1 MAKNDDISRNENS
14 APEKNTSE
22 GRVFSTTFS
31 GRDVTLSDFPVTDT
45 TTKESFPLPSA
56 QDTESEQP
64 KTTAKS
70 YRRLQT
76 KLNSLDITPFL
87 DLMLSVAHE
96 RDPAKIIE
104 RASTGYKGTHVTMGV
119 FWLRP
124 TPKMADIVAPHPA
137 ADTML
142 KLVAFSG
149 IKKNTPS
156 EWLHASGTYDLVPVS
171 EPIFASCQ
179 KGIPSLGSSPEDW
192 DRPDWAV
199 KEGYH
204 AYSSF
209 PVMYNDEFLGVL
221 STFYDRPMVGPFAQL
236 HSMHQKMHKIF
247 ADTVARALVN
257 AVAFEEIQKLRGEL
271 ELENELLRRAVQEK
285 QLDDNLIGDSDSLA
299 HVMEQIG
306 VVSPTDASV
315 LLLGESG
322 TGKELL
328 AGAIHS
334 RSTRSQKAFVRVNC
348 SAIPHELFESEFFGH
363 VKGSFTGAIRDR
375 VGRFQMADGGTL
387 FLDEV
392 GEIPL
397 ELQGKLL
404 RVLQEGT
411 FEPVGDERSRKVD
424 VRIVAATNKDLTKEV
439 AAGKFRQDLYFRLSV
454 FPVHVPPLRERKNDI
469 PLLARHFINLAATRM
484 NITPPR
490 LKPHHVDKLQEY
502 DWPGNVR
509 ELQNVVERAVIM
521 SHSGSMEFYIHDNSN
536 ATPPIEMNVH
546 AYSAAKPT
554 ATPPATAPRPQ
565 DIITEVEWTAM
576 QRLNIQQALESTNWR
591 VQGNGGAAELL
602 GIKPTTLRSRMQ
614 KLGIEKS

>member
-1 MAKNDDISRNENS
+1 MPQSNSKLHDDSDGLS
-14 APEKNTSE
+14 TEKTT

-31 GRDVTLSDFPVTDT
+31 GRDVTISDFPLPEDAK
-45 TTKESFPLPSA
+45 KETFPLPSTP
-56 QDTESEQP
+56 DIQP
-64 KTTAKS
+64 KLQKKKPKS
-70 YRRLQT
+70 YNRLQT

-96 RDPAKIIE
+96 RDPSKIIE
-104 RASTGYKGTHVTMGV
+104 RASTGYKGTHVTMGA

-124 TPKMADIVAPHPA
+124 TKKMADIVTPHPS

-142 KLVAFSG
+142 RLVAYSG
-149 IKKNTPS
+149 LNDRSPLN
-156 EWLHASGTYDLVPVS
+156 WDHALGTYELAPVT
-171 EPIFASCQ
+171 EPIFDACQ
-179 KGIPSLGSSPEDW
+179 RGIPSIGPSPEEW
-192 DRPDWAV
+192 DRPAWAI
-199 KEGYH
+199 KEGYQ

-209 PVMYNDEFLGVL
+209 PVMYNDEFLGIL
-221 STFYDRPMVGPFAQL
+221 STFYDRPMKGPFAQL

-271 ELENELLRRAVQEK
+271 ELENQLLRRAVQEK
-285 QLDDNLIGDSDSLA
+285 RLDNNLIGDSDSLA
-299 HVMEQIG
+299 RVMEQID

-328 AGAIHS
+328 AEAIHS
-334 RSTRSQKAFVRVNC
+334 RSTRNQNAFVRVNC

-375 VGRFQMADGGTL
+375 VGRFQMADNGTL

-411 FEPVGDERSRKVD
+411 FEPVGDERSRKVN

-439 AAGKFRQDLYFRLSV
+439 AAGRFRQDLYFRLSV
-454 FPVHVPPLRERKNDI
+454 FPINVPPLRERRNDI
-469 PLLARHFINLAATRM
+469 PLLARHFINLAAKRM
-484 NITPPR
+484 NISAPR
-490 LKPHHVDKLQEY
+490 LNPHHVERLQEY
-502 DWPGNVR
+502 NWPGNVR
-509 ELQNVVERAVIM
+509 ELQNVIERAVIM
-521 SHSGSMEFYIHDNSN
+521 SHSGNMELYIQDNSN
-536 ATPPIEMNVH
+536 ATPPQEMNVH
-546 AYSAAKPT
+546 AYPSTLAQ
-554 ATPPATAPRPQ
+554 ATPPASAPPPQ
-565 DIITEVEWTAM
+565 DIITEAEWTAM
-576 QRLNIQQALESTNWR
+576 QRENIMQALEATNWR

-614 KLGIEKS
+614 KLGIEKR

>member
-1 MAKNDDISRNENS
+1 MAPSDNKLHSKSDTQ
-14 APEKNTSE
+14 KTSKRTE
-22 GRVFSTTFS
+22 RVFCTTFS
-31 GRDVTLSDFPVTDT
+31 GRDVTISDYPLPEDS
-45 TTKESFPLPSA
+45 KQEPFPLPS
-56 QDTESEQP
+56 ESIEHQEP
-64 KTTAKS
+64 VQKHPKS
-70 YRRLQT
+70 YKRLQT

-96 RDPAKIIE
+96 RDPSKIIE
-104 RASTGYKGTHVTMGV
+104 RASTGYKGTHVTMGA

-124 TPKMADIVAPHPA
+124 TQKMADIVTPHPSA
-137 ADTML
+137 ESML

-149 IKKNTPS
+149 VNDRSPS
-156 EWLHASGTYDLVPVS
+156 DWTHALGTYDLVPVT
-171 EPIFASCQ
+171 EPIFDSCR
-179 KGIPSLGSSPEDW
+179 KGIPSIGSSPEDW
-192 DRPDWAV
+192 SRPSWAID
-199 KEGYH
+199 EGYY

-209 PVMYNDEFLGVL
+209 PVMYNDEFLGIL

-285 QLDDNLIGDSDSLA
+285 RLDDNLIGDSDTLV
-299 HVMEQIG
+299 HVMEQIE

-328 AGAIHS
+328 AGAIHN
-334 RSTRSQKAFVRVNC
+334 RSPRNQNAFVRVNC

-411 FEPVGDERSRKVD
+411 FEPVGDERSRKVN
-424 VRIVAATNKDLTKEV
+424 VRIIAATNKDLTKEV
-439 AAGKFRQDLYFRLSV
+439 AAGRFRQDLYFRLSV
-454 FPVHVPPLRERKNDI
+454 FPINVPPLRERRNDI
-469 PLLARHFINLAATRM
+469 PLLARHFISLAAERM
-484 NITPPR
+484 KITPPR
-490 LKPHHVDKLQEY
+490 LKPHHVEKLQAY

-521 SHSGSMEFYIHDNSN
+521 SHSGSMEFYIQDNSH
-536 ATPPIEMNVH
+536 ATPPQEMNVH
-546 AYSAAKPT
+546 AYSSAQSPAQ
-554 ATPPATAPRPQ
+554 PPAAPPRPQ
-565 DIITEVEWTAM
+565 DIITEAEWSAM
-576 QRLNIQQALESTNWR
+576 QRENIIQALEATNWR

-614 KLGIEKS
+614 KLKIEKQ

>member
-1 MAKNDDISRNENS
+1 MAPSNNNLHDDSDTQRV
-14 APEKNTSE
+14 EKTSK
-22 GRVFSTTFS
+22 RVFSTTFS
-31 GRDVTLSDFPVTDT
+31 GRDVTISDFPLPKDA
-45 TTKESFPLPSA
+45 KQESFPLPA
-56 QDTESEQP
+56 TPEERQEQKHP
-64 KTTAKS
+64 KS
-70 YRRLQT
+70 YKRLQT
-76 KLNSLDITPFL
+76 KLKSLDITPFL

-96 RDPAKIIE
+96 RDPSKIIE
-104 RASTGYKGTHVTMGV
+104 RASTGYKGTHVTMGA

-124 TPKMADIVAPHPA
+124 TQKMADIVTPHPS
-137 ADTML
+137 ADSML
-142 KLVAFSG
+142 KLVAYSG
-149 IKKNTPS
+149 IGDRTPS
-156 EWLHASGTYDLVPVS
+156 DWNHTLGTFDLVPVT

-179 KGIPSLGSSPEDW
+179 KGIPSIGPSPEDW
-192 DRPDWAV
+192 NRPKWAIE
-199 KEGYH
+199 EGYY

-209 PVMYNDEFLGVL
+209 PVMYNDEFLGIL
-221 STFYDRPMVGPFAQL
+221 STFYDRPMIGPFAQL

-271 ELENELLRRAVQEK
+271 ELENELLRRVVQERR
-285 QLDDNLIGDSDSLA
+285 LDDKLIGDSDSLVR
-299 HVMEQIG
+299 VMEQID

-328 AGAIHS
+328 AEAIHS
-334 RSTRSQKAFVRVNC
+334 RSTRSQSAFVRVNC

-411 FEPVGDERSRKVD
+411 FEQVGDDRSRKVN

-439 AAGKFRQDLYFRLSV
+439 AAGRFRQDLYFRLSV
-454 FPVHVPPLRERKNDI
+454 FPINVPPLRERRNDI
-469 PLLARHFINLAATRM
+469 PLLTRHFISLAAKRM
-484 NITPPR
+484 NVTPPR
-490 LKPHHVDKLQEY
+490 LKPHHVEKLQAY

-521 SHSGSMEFYIHDNSN
+521 SHSGGMEFYIQDNSH
-536 ATPPIEMNVH
+536 ATPPKEMNVH
-546 AYSAAKPT
+546 AYSSTQPT
-554 ATPPATAPRPQ
+554 ATPPASAPRPQ
-565 DIITEVEWTAM
+565 DIITEAEWTAM
-576 QRLNIQQALESTNWR
+576 QRENILQALDATNWR
-591 VQGNGGAAELL
+591 VQGNGGAAEIL

-614 KLGIEKS
+614 KLGIKKLSP

>member
-1 MAKNDDISRNENS
+1 MKKAGTSTQSNNRTSES
-14 APEKNTSE
+14 EKVTSE
-22 GRVFSTTFS
+22 GAFSSTFS
-31 GRDVTLSDFPVTDT
+31 GSDVTIGGLSLPEQEKNKNLFSNSDT
-45 TTKESFPLPSA
+45 PDAPARGTSTLKP
-56 QDTESEQP
+56 
-64 KTTAKS
+64 KS
-70 YRRLQT
+70 YHRLQS

-96 RDPAKIIE
+96 RTPAKIIE
-104 RASTGYKGTHVTMGV
+104 HASNAYRGTHVSMGV
-119 FWLRP
+119 FWLCP
-124 TPKMADIVAPHPA
+124 TPKMAGIVTPHTSA
-137 ADTML
+137 NTML
-142 KLVAFSG
+142 RLVKFAGEGKQSPA
-149 IKKNTPS
+149 TWHHS
-156 EWLHASGTYDLVPVS
+156 LGTYDLVPVT
-171 EPIFASCQ
+171 EPIFATCL
-179 KGIPSLGSSPEDW
+179 KGIPSIGSSPEDW
-192 DRPDWAV
+192 NRPKWAID
-199 KEGYH
+199 EGYF

-221 STFYDRPMVGPFAQL
+221 STFYDRPMVGPFAKL

-257 AVAFEEIQKLRGEL
+257 ALAFEEIQNLRGEL

-285 QLDDNLIGDSDSLA
+285 RLDDDLIGDSASLTR
-299 HVMEQIG
+299 VMEQIE

-328 AGAIHS
+328 AGAIHK
-334 RSTRSQKAFVRVNC
+334 RSTRSNNPFVRVNC

-375 VGRFQMADGGTL
+375 IGRFQMADGGTL

-411 FEPVGDERSRKVD
+411 FEPVGDERSRKVN
-424 VRIVAATNKDLTKEV
+424 VRIVAATNKDLSQEV

-454 FPVHVPPLRERKNDI
+454 FPVNVPPLRKRKEDI
-469 PLLARHFINLAATRM
+469 ALLTRHFVSLAAQRL
-484 NITPPR
+484 NIPAPR
-490 LKPHHVDKLQEY
+490 LKPHHIETLQQY

-521 SHSGSMEFYIHDNSN
+521 SHTGSMEFYIPDNSS
-536 ATPPIEMNVH
+536 ATPPKEMNVQ
-546 AYSAAKPT
+546 AYYGSTAALQ
-554 ATPPATAPRPQ
+554 PAAEG
-565 DIITEVEWTAM
+565 IITEATWAEM
-576 QRLNIQQALESTNWR
+576 QRENVQRALEATNWR
-591 VQGNGGAAELL
+591 VQGSGGAAELL

-614 KLGIEKS
+614 KFGIEKP

>member
-1 MAKNDDISRNENS
+1 MPPSSNK
-14 APEKNTSE
+14 SE
-22 GRVFSTTFS
+22 DEAEAQSTKKSSERFFSTTFS
-31 GRDVTLSDFPVTDT
+31 GRDVTISDYPLPEDA
-45 TTKESFPLPSA
+45 KQDSFPLPSTP
-56 QDTESEQP
+56 DVQP
-64 KTTAKS
+64 EPHKIRPQS
-70 YRRLQT
+70 YNRLQT

-96 RDPAKIIE
+96 RDPSKIIE
-104 RASTGYKGTHVTMGV
+104 RASTGYKGTHVTMGA

-124 TPKMADIVAPHPA
+124 TKKMTDIVTPHPS

-149 IKKNTPS
+149 IKETTPS
-156 EWLHASGTYDLVPVS
+156 EWNHALGTYDLVPVT

-179 KGIPSLGSSPEDW
+179 KGIPSIGSSPEDW
-192 DRPDWAV
+192 NRPSWAI
-199 KEGYH
+199 KEGYQ

-209 PVMYNDEFLGVL
+209 PVMYNDEFLGIL

-236 HSMHQKMHKIF
+236 HTMHQKMHKIF

-257 AVAFEEIQKLRGEL
+257 AVAFGEIQKLRGEL

-285 QLDDNLIGDSDSLA
+285 HLDDNLIGDSDSLA

-328 AGAIHS
+328 AGAIHN
-334 RSTRSQKAFVRVNC
+334 RSTRSQNAFVRVNC

-375 VGRFQMADGGTL
+375 VGRFQLADGGTL

-411 FEPVGDERSRKVD
+411 FEPVGDERSKKVN
-424 VRIVAATNKDLTKEV
+424 VRIIAATNKDLTREV
-439 AAGKFRQDLYFRLSV
+439 ASGRFRQDLYFRLSV
-454 FPVHVPPLRERKNDI
+454 FPINVPPLRERRNDI
-469 PLLARHFINLAATRM
+469 PLLARHFINLAANRM
-484 NITPPR
+484 NITAPR
-490 LKPHHVDKLQEY
+490 LKPHHVEKLQGY
-502 DWPGNVR
+502 NWPGNVR

-521 SHSGSMEFYIHDNSN
+521 SHSGSMEFYIQDNSY
-536 ATPPIEMNVH
+536 ATPPLEMNVH
-546 AYSAAKPT
+546 AYSSDHSP
-554 ATPPATAPRPQ
+554 ATPPASAPRPQ
-565 DIITEVEWTAM
+565 DVITETEWMAM
-576 QRLNIQQALESTNWR
+576 QRENIQQALEATNWR

-614 KLGIEKS
+614 KLGIEKK

>member
-1 MAKNDDISRNENS
+1 MPKSGDSQHQVQDAQDVKKAKE
-14 APEKNTSE
+14 
-22 GRVFSTTFS
+22 RVFSATFS
-31 GRDVTLSDFPVTDT
+31 GRDVTISDFPLPDASSH
-45 TTKESFPLPSA
+45 ESFPLPSTQDERPDA
-56 QDTESEQP
+56 QKKHP
-64 KTTAKS
+64 KS
-70 YRRLQT
+70 YQRLQT

-124 TPKMADIVAPHPA
+124 TPKMADIIPPHPLSES
-137 ADTML
+137 ML
-142 KLVAFSG
+142 KLVAYSG
-149 IKKNTPS
+149 IGDSTPS
-156 EWLHASGTYDLVPVS
+156 AWKHAQGTFDLVPIT
-171 EPIFASCQ
+171 EPIFASCLN
-179 KGIPSLGSSPEDW
+179 GIPSIGSSPEDW
-192 DRPDWAV
+192 DRPAWAIQ
-199 KEGYH
+199 EGYQ

-209 PVMYNDEFLGVL
+209 PVMYNDEFLGII

-271 ELENELLRRAVQEK
+271 EFENELLRRAVDEK
-285 QLDDNLIGDSDSLA
+285 RLDDNLIGDSDSLA

-315 LLLGESG
+315 LILGESG

-334 RSTRSQKAFVRVNC
+334 RSSRSQNAFVRVNC

-411 FEPVGDERSRKVD
+411 FEPVGDERSRKVN

-439 AAGKFRQDLYFRLSV
+439 AAGRFRQDLYFRLSV
-454 FPVHVPPLRERKNDI
+454 FPINVPPLRDRRNDI
-469 PLLARHFINLAATRM
+469 PLLARHFIHLAATRM

-490 LKPHHVDKLQEY
+490 LKPHHVEKLQEY

-521 SHSGSMEFYIHDNSN
+521 SHSGTMEFYIQDNSH
-536 ATPPIEMNVH
+536 ATPPTEMNVH
-546 AYSAAKPT
+546 AYSATIPA
-554 ATPPATAPRPQ
+554 AAPPASAPPPQ
-565 DIITEVEWTAM
+565 DIITEVEWIAM
-576 QRLNIQQALESTNWR
+576 QQVNIQQALEATNWR
-591 VQGNGGAAELL
+591 VQGHGGAAELL

-614 KLGIEKS
+614 KLGIKKP